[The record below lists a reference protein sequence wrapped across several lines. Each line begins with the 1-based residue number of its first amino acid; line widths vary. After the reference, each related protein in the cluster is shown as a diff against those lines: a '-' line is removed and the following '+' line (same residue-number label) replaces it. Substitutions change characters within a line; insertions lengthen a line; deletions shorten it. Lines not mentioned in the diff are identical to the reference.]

1 MQVCH
6 DAVQLRHELV
16 TSDMNVALRRSDQRL
31 IHHFSNSLCAQNYQ
45 LPITNYRLT
54 PATPTQTLQSQPCR
68 PLEFQPCAK
77 PRPRR
82 EFP

>member
-31 IHHFSNSLCAQNYQ
+31 ILQFSNSLCAQNYQ
-45 LPITNYRLT
+45 LPITNYQL
-54 PATPTQTLQSQPCR
+54 PPHSCHSNSNSPIATVSPS
-68 PLEFQPCAK
+68 
-77 PRPRR
+77 
-82 EFP
+82 